1 MDQCVGAAARL
12 PESDRK
18 DLAVLALARSATV
31 SELAVRHGVS
41 RKFVYQQTHKARGAL
56 DDEFTATMPDDA
68 TLFELTVSKTWLRQL
83 IVGLA
88 LICHSSYRGVVEFL
102 RDLLGISISVGTVH
116 QVLQSATQKA
126 GVINR
131 DQDLSG
137 IRVGLHDEIFH
148 DGKPVLA
155 GVDAA
160 STYCYLLVAAQH
172 RDADTW
178 GVHLLDATE
187 QRLKPEYTI
196 ADAGQG

>member
-1 MDQCVGAAARL
+1 MDRCVGGAARL
-12 PESDRK
+12 PESERK
-18 DLAVLALARSATV
+18 DLAVLVLARSATV
-31 SELAVRHGVS
+31 SDLAVRHGVS
-41 RKFVYQQTHKARGAL
+41 RKFVYQQTHKAQAAL
-56 DDEFTATMPDDA
+56 DDAFTATTRDDA
-68 TLFELTVSKTWLRQL
+68 VLFELTVTRTWLRQV

-116 QVLQSATQKA
+116 QVLQSATQQA
-126 GVINR
+126 GVINC

-160 STYCYLLVAAQH
+160 STFKAPL
-172 RDADTW
+172 
-178 GVHLLDATE
+178 
-187 QRLKPEYTI
+187 I
-196 ADAGQG
+196 F